1 MARFVV
7 DCGVVLHL
15 AGEGIEVAAEHE
27 LLAPTLLRSQTLSA
41 LHEAVH
47 RGEIPADVARDRLA
61 RIRAMPIRLLGD
73 AVLRRRAWDVAEQL
87 GWAETYDA
95 EYVALTQLQADA
107 FVTLDARAGAK
118 RRRDRRDRVDRLAA
132 YRLSLPVSTRQLPSG
147 TVTFLFTD
155 VEGSTRLLQEH
166 GSAYADLLAE
176 HRRVV
181 REAFAPRD
189 GVEVDTQGDAFF
201 VAFPRAAEAVGAAL
215 DAQRALAAGPIRVR
229 MGIHT
234 GEPVVTEEGYVGMDV
249 HRAARIAASAHGG
262 QIVVSETT
270 RRLLEA
276 DAPVRDLGEHRL
288 KDLTGAERLFQI
300 GGGDFPPLRT
310 LDATNLPVVS
320 IPLVGREREIEELVA
335 MLSNGTR
342 LLTLTGPGG
351 TGKTR
356 LALQVAAE
364 LVGSR
369 HDGIF
374 WVPLAGL
381 TDAELLPSEVA
392 QTIGAPDDLT
402 GFLRG
407 RELLLLLD
415 NFEHLLD
422 AAPVVSSVL
431 ATCPRVQVLVTSRA
445 PLRVTGEHEYRLEP
459 LPQKQ
464 AAELFAARARTVGR
478 EVAPDATVE
487 AICRRLDGLPLAIE
501 LAAARTKLLSPERL
515 LERLDS
521 ALAVLTGGARDAPE
535 RQRTL
540 RATIEWS
547 YDLLDSRARELFVR
561 LAVFSGAFPL
571 EAAEEV
577 CGAELDDLAVLVDY
591 SLLKPVGDDRFFML
605 ETIGEY
611 ALERLGQGDE
621 EDELRR
627 RHASFFSALAEHAYR
642 HRFDAEAE
650 SSERLDL
657 DHDDLRAAL
666 DWLLETDPDR
676 ALELAGALGWFW
688 LSRGLLREG
697 SVRLSAALARS
708 SLTGRARARALA
720 SSGALVARGGDAPA
734 GIAELDAAVA
744 MWRDLGDLE
753 ELASALDSLGW
764 PLVYDANDN
773 PRALA
778 AYEESLELRRK
789 LGDAA
794 GETRALVGIAQ
805 VLVAM
810 GETERAEAISLDLL
824 DRAAGDPRTEHFAYH
839 FLADCALIRGD
850 SEEAGTRY
858 RQSLRAALPLGD
870 VVETSFEVQGVAMSE
885 AGAGN
890 PRRALVLA
898 GVGRSALGVARP
910 VHLGRVLGRAA
921 RAVPRPGARGARRR
935 VRRRPR
941 RGSRACLRRGGRAR
955 SAL

>member
-1 MARFVV
+1 VLDDHFV
-7 DCGVVLHL
+7 D
-15 AGEGIEVAAEHE
+15 
-27 LLAPTLLRSQTLSA
+27 
-41 LHEAVH
+41 
-47 RGEIPADVARDRLA
+47 
-61 RIRAMPIRLLGD
+61 
-73 AVLRRRAWDVAEQL
+73 
-87 GWAETYDA
+87 
-95 EYVALTQLQADA
+95 
-107 FVTLDARAGAK
+107 
-118 RRRDRRDRVDRLAA
+118 
-132 YRLSLPVSTRQLPSG
+132 TRPLPSG

-155 VEGSTRLLQEH
+155 VEGSTRLLREH
-166 GSAYADLLAE
+166 GPAYADLLAE
-176 HRRVV
+176 HRRVI
-181 REAFAPRD
+181 REICARHD

-201 VAFPRAAEAVGAAL
+201 VAFSRAAGAVAAAAE
-215 DAQRALAAGPIRVR
+215 AQRALETGPIRVR

-234 GEPVVTEEGYVGMDV
+234 GEPLLTQEGYVGIDV

-288 KDLTGAERLFQI
+288 KDLIGAERLFQVGE
-300 GGGDFPPLRT
+300 GGFPPLRT
-310 LDATNLPVVS
+310 LDATNLPIVS
-320 IPLVGREREIEELVA
+320 MPLVGRERELEELVA
-335 MLSNGTR
+335 MLSDGTR

-364 LVGSR
+364 LVGR
-369 HDGIF
+369 LHDGVF
-374 WVPLAGL
+374 WVSLAGL
-381 TDAELLPSEVA
+381 TDPELLASEVA
-392 QTIGAPDDLT
+392 QTIGARDDLT

-407 RELLLLLD
+407 RNLLLLLD

-422 AAPVVSSVL
+422 AAPVVSAVLGASVQ
-431 ATCPRVQVLVTSRA
+431 ARVLVTSRA
-445 PLRVTGEHEYRLEP
+445 PLRVAGEQEYRIEP

-464 AAELFAARARTVGR
+464 AAALFVERARAVGR

-487 AICRRLDGLPLAIE
+487 EICRRVDGLPLAVE
-501 LAAARTKLLSPERL
+501 LAAARTKLLAPERL

-521 ALAVLTGGARDAPE
+521 ALTLLTGGARDAPE

-547 YDLLDSRARELFVR
+547 YDLLDPRARELFAR
-561 LAVFSGAFPL
+561 LSVFSGTFPL

-577 CGAELDDLAVLVDY
+577 CGAEVDDLGTLVDY
-591 SLLKPVGDDRFFML
+591 SLVKPIGDDRFFML

-611 ALERLGQGDE
+611 ALEKLRERNE

-627 RHASFFSALAEHAYR
+627 RHAGFFLALAEQAYG

-650 SSERLDL
+650 WAARLER
-657 DHDDLRAAL
+657 DHDDVRAAL
-666 DWLLETDPDR
+666 DWLSKDDPDR
-676 ALELAGALGWFW
+676 TLELAGALGWFW
-688 LSRGLLREG
+688 LSRGLLHEG
-697 SVRLSAALARS
+697 SGRLAAALAAS
-708 SLTGRARARALA
+708 GATGRLRARALT
-720 SSGALVARGGDAPA
+720 SSGALVARQGDAAA
-734 GIAELDAAVA
+734 GIAELVAAVA
-744 MWRDLGDLE
+744 MWRELGDLD

-773 PRALA
+773 SRALEA
-778 AYEESLELRRK
+778 FEQSLELRRE
-789 LGDAA
+789 LDDAA
-794 GETRALVGIAQ
+794 GVTRALVGIAQ

-824 DRAAGDPRTEHFAYH
+824 DRAAGDARTEHFAYH

-850 SEEAGTRY
+850 SEQAGRRY

-870 VVETSFEVQGVAMSE
+870 IVETSFEVQGVAMSE

-898 GVGRSALGVARP
+898 ESVAALWESLGLYLSIAFWDALLERYLGPARASLGDEYDAVRAEGRGLAFDDAVELALREYARP
-910 VHLGRVLGRAA
+910 ATAA
-921 RAVPRPGARGARRR
+921 SAKPG
-935 VRRRPR
+935 
-941 RGSRACLRRGGRAR
+941 S
-955 SAL
+955 S